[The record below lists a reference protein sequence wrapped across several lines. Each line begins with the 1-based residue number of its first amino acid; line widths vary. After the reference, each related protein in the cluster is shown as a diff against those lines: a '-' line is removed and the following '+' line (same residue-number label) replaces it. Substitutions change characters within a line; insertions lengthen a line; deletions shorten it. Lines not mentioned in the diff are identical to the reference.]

1 MTKKAPEQD
10 SMWRLRLDLASAKA
24 LMLVGS
30 SPAEEDVDPNIHL
43 FFYDRYWRLAS
54 LHEKAGRKR
63 RAAALR
69 ARAEHHFGFCRGG
82 GPPYQAA
89 MAAPAPRPSIRTL
102 AFGRDARD
110 NPDDAA

>member
-1 MTKKAPEQD
+1 MTTNAPEND
-10 SMWRLRLDLASAKA
+10 SIWRLRLDLASAKA
-24 LMLVGS
+24 LMLVGAS
-30 SPAEEDVDPNIHL
+30 SAEDDIDPNVHL

-54 LHEKAGRKR
+54 LHEKAGRTR

-69 ARAEHHFGFCRGG
+69 ARAEHHFVFCRGG

-89 MAAPAPRPSIRTL
+89 TAARAPRPSIRTL
-102 AFGRDARD
+102 AFGRDTRD

>member
-1 MTKKAPEQD
+1 MTTNASERD
-10 SMWRLRLDLASAKA
+10 SIWRLRLDLASAKA
-24 LMLVGS
+24 LILVGS
-30 SPAEEDVDPNIHL
+30 SPSEADIDPNVHL

-54 LHEKAGRKR
+54 LHEKAGRTQ

-69 ARAEHHFGFCRGG
+69 VRAEYHFKFCRGG
-82 GPPYQAA
+82 GPPHEAA
-89 MAAPAPRPSIRTL
+89 MAARAPRPSIRTL